1 MKRTAIIIG
10 IALCAYINAGAQS
23 PPVSLVSSL
32 DSLVNSALPTNVFN
46 PGLVVSVYVPGQ
58 WEWSG
63 ATGKAISG
71 FTSGYPN
78 VDAQPNNPFRIG
90 SITKMFMATAILML
104 EEDALLSVE
113 DDIALYLRA
122 SLVNDTIASSAP
134 VKIRHL
140 LNHTSGIGNLADND
154 SCRMAAM
161 ADLTRTFTLEE
172 AIFCGAGQGEYFP
185 PDFAWG
191 YSNTN
196 YALLAM
202 IIKNITG
209 VSAADYIQSNIIDV
223 LNLDDT
229 GVPITD
235 ELQGPHMGCYWEL
248 PPMIDLTIVDAT
260 LYHGW
265 ADIAAS
271 PEDLNKFFHAL
282 RSETLINATSLAKM
296 ETIAGVAWDYGYGLE
311 YYDIGG
317 DLYYGHSGD
326 VGNTSGLFFSDIST
340 ATFPDGY
347 YVAYNY
353 TYEGVAPYNVLD
365 KPLHDLMQDFVPG
378 PGDTGTTPV
387 TTEQLAGA
395 FNLSVYP
402 NPAEDYVIIQADQP
416 LTTDVVIALKDISGR
431 IVPSVSYTVDAY
443 KISVSLAG
451 LNPGI
456 YFIALSGEM
465 GFWQEKLIIHHN

>member
-1 MKRTAIIIG
+1 MKKTAIIIG
-10 IALCAYINAGAQS
+10 IALCTYFNAAAQS

-32 DSLVNSALPTNVFN
+32 DSLVASALPTNVFN
-46 PGLVVSVYVPGQ
+46 PGLVVSVYVPDQ

-78 VDAQPNNPFRIG
+78 VVAQPNDRFRVG
-90 SITKMFMATAILML
+90 SITKMFMATATLML
-104 EEDALLSVE
+104 EEDGLLSVE

-140 LNHTSGIGNLADND
+140 LNHTSGIANLADND

-172 AIFCGAGQGEYFP
+172 AIFCGAEQGENFP

-202 IIKNITG
+202 IIRNITG
-209 VSAADYIQSNIIDV
+209 LSAADYIQNNIIGP

-229 GVPITD
+229 GVPTTD

-248 PPMIDLTIVDAT
+248 PPMIDFTIVDAT

-265 ADIAAS
+265 ADIVAS

-282 RSETLINATSLAKM
+282 KSEELINATSLAKM
-296 ETIAGVAWDYGYGLE
+296 QAIAAASWDYGYGLE
-311 YYDIGG
+311 YYDIDG
-317 DLYYGHSGD
+317 DDYYGHSGD

-340 ATFPDGY
+340 STFPDGY

-353 TYEGVAPYNVLD
+353 SYEGVSPYNVLD

-378 PGDTGTTPV
+378 PGDTGTAPV
-387 TTEQLAGA
+387 ATEELAGS

-402 NPAEDYVIIQADQP
+402 NPADDYVIIQADLP
-416 LTTDVVIALKDISGR
+416 LTTNVVVEVKDISGR
-431 IVPSVSYTVDAY
+431 IVAGASAVADEHN
-443 KISVSLAG
+443 ISVSLAG

-456 YFIALSGEM
+456 YFVTLRGKM
-465 GFWQEKLIIHHN
+465 GFWQEKLVVNNN